1 MLIRNIKSFQEL
13 DNAKK
18 LQAEYLQ
25 LMIDNEKVQE
35 ERMANYQN
43 PNKPPP
49 VPPQYKTASEI
60 QRDVLGQEK
69 TAIENLTSLG
79 IDFPTASSIA
89 QNLQQK
95 ADGVANLIKLN
106 RNFPFIKKDIT
117 ERFNPKLLDAQVILA
132 YLNELFYELDETIG
146 LKLSSQKT
154 EDYFQRDATGVK
166 GVLPSSEMIDGLL
179 QDVNTAI
186 IPLNLEE
193 GSTDSLVYQL
203 KFLIDNLPTEDEISK
218 IDTYPTLEKNRMF
231 KAIERLV
238 KKHNIPTVAFINDRQ
253 GLIEQYNGEMNRAET
268 KEISE
273 VNQGIPT
280 EETKGE
286 SDAVQEK
293 LITELSIL
301 KNTLGQMN
309 RLSEEKLQ
317 ELRALIDASDYN
329 IRRKEVGL
337 ELGDIAAEKALPS
350 KVDFEEEL
358 IKPISKPDAGPI
370 ATPKPSNKKQYS
382 MPNDFDK
389 YINMKLGAVKSGQRL
404 KERLMK
410 TQEYYPN
417 SFMLAG
423 DEFVDGGPS
432 FDDSVVYEGY
442 KTGRKKTVYTMP
454 FVLAAGYEGGRKP
467 VDWEELDEKLS
478 PGIHFHLK
486 KNILIEDAN
495 YANRATVSVERYSD
509 AQLRDL
515 IKLGEIYYLKKEYI
529 PENPDYDPINNPAD
543 RKDVQMGFGLTDKVV
558 KHFKKDNKEMKK
570 LAKSFKNHLKVEEY
584 ADSSETETSD
594 EEEKPKKAKGGFKAT
609 RIKIGKGVDHD
620 EGPKFKTFGKYIIHM
635 SHLNNDNVLNL
646 KYPSGGGIP
655 SIKPVQIEDNF
666 KEFINDVLDT
676 GKMNDRHFKSLTK
689 NEQNHF
695 IKISQSAKI
704 LHKLGLKTPDDDDNQ
719 KDVARFELLKG
730 EYDAGNN
737 NEKMIKELRGLVI
750 KFMKGGKINKKSGMD
765 FLMELSIA

>member
-35 ERMANYQN
+35 ERMSNYQN

-60 QRDVLGQEK
+60 QKDVLGQEK

-146 LKLSSQKT
+146 LKLSSQTT
-154 EDYFQRDATGVK
+154 ENYFQRDATGVK
-166 GVLPSSEMIDGLL
+166 GVLPSRELVGGLL
-179 QDVNTAI
+179 QTVQIAVMPI
-186 IPLNLEE
+186 NLDK
-193 GSTDSLVYQL
+193 GSIDQL
-203 KFLIDNLPTEDEISK
+203 YYHLQVLIDNLPSALEISK
-218 IDTYPTLEKNRMF
+218 IDTYPTLEKNRVF
-231 KAIERLV
+231 KEIERLI
-238 KKHNIPTVAFINDRQ
+238 KKHHIPTISFLDERQ
-253 GLIEQYNGEMNRAET
+253 SKIQQYAAEMNRAMT
-268 KEISE
+268 KSIGQM
-273 VNQGIPT
+273 NQGV
-280 EETKGE
+280 EEMKGE
-286 SDAVQEK
+286 PSNTPDVDQNVESGAGYEE

-301 KNTLGQMN
+301 KNTLGMMN
-309 RLSEEKLQ
+309 EVSKQKLE
-317 ELRALIDASDYN
+317 ELRALLDASDYN
-329 IRRKEVGL
+329 IKRQAEELQTVEVPIFEKSTKGPTRMEKIYQGGPLNPDVLEKYINEKLRTAKETLGQRLDDRQKLYPNVVELSEQFFNKAPYIDGKPIYEYIYNKNRHEEENPFTYDGKSRTELTQDELDNDIPPLDNFLKVNTLKYDKGSGRYFKEERKRYTNK
-337 ELGDIAAEKALPS
+337 ELK
-350 KVDFEEEL
+350 EL
-358 IKPISKPDAGPI
+358 IKQ
-370 ATPKPSNKKQYS
+370 T
-382 MPNDFDK
+382 
-389 YINMKLGAVKSGQRL
+389 
-404 KERLMK
+404 
-410 TQEYYPN
+410 
-417 SFMLAG
+417 
-423 DEFVDGGPS
+423 
-432 FDDSVVYEGY
+432 
-442 KTGRKKTVYTMP
+442 
-454 FVLAAGYEGGRKP
+454 
-467 VDWEELDEKLS
+467 
-478 PGIHFHLK
+478 
-486 KNILIEDAN
+486 
-495 YANRATVSVERYSD
+495 
-509 AQLRDL
+509 
-515 IKLGEIYYLKKEYI
+515 EIPYLKKYLADNPEY
-529 PENPDYDPINNPAD
+529 NPIINKSDQKMP
-543 RKDVQMGFGLTDKVV
+543 QMGFGLTDKVV
-558 KHFKKDNKEMKK
+558 KHFKKDDKEMKK
-570 LAKSFKNHLKVEEY
+570 LAKSFKNHLKVEKATSEREDLY
-584 ADSSETETSD
+584 DDSSETETSD

>member
-13 DNAKK
+13 SNAKK

-79 IDFPTASSIA
+79 IDFPTASTIA

-146 LKLSSQKT
+146 LKLSSQTT
-154 EDYFQRDATGVK
+154 ENYFQRDATGVK
-166 GVLPSSEMIDGLL
+166 GVLPSRGLVEELLKQVKIAVMPINLDKGSIDQLYYDL
-179 QDVNTAI
+179 QV
-186 IPLNLEE
+186 
-193 GSTDSLVYQL
+193 
-203 KFLIDNLPTEDEISK
+203 LIDNLPTGDEITK
-218 IDTYPTLEKNRMF
+218 IDTYPTLEKNRVF
-231 KAIERLV
+231 KEIERLI
-238 KKHNIPTVAFINDRQ
+238 KKHHIPTISFLNERL
-253 GLIEQYNGEMNRAET
+253 GFIEQYNGAMSRAMIKSIGLMNQGVEEEKGEPSNT
-268 KEISE
+268 QD
-273 VNQGIPT
+273 VNQNVESGAEY
-280 EETKGE
+280 EE
-286 SDAVQEK
+286 
-293 LITELSIL
+293 LITQLSIL
-301 KNTLGQMN
+301 KNTLGMMN
-309 RLSEEKLQ
+309 DVSKQKLE
-317 ELRALIDASDYN
+317 ELRALLDASDYN
-329 IRRKEVGL
+329 IKRQ
-337 ELGDIAAEKALPS
+337 
-350 KVDFEEEL
+350 EEEL
-358 IKPISKPDAGPI
+358 QTVEIPIYEKGKQTRVETIYKGGELTPDALE
-370 ATPKPSNKKQYS
+370 
-382 MPNDFDK
+382 K
-389 YINMKLGAVKSGQRL
+389 YIKEKLRVKKS
-404 KERLMK
+404 
-410 TQEYYPN
+410 
-417 SFMLAG
+417 
-423 DEFVDGGPS
+423 
-432 FDDSVVYEGY
+432 
-442 KTGRKKTVYTMP
+442 
-454 FVLAAGYEGGRKP
+454 
-467 VDWEELDEKLS
+467 ELDERILQLPTLYPGVAELS
-478 PGIHFHLK
+478 KQYIDDAPKMGGDDVYEMWKAPKTKEYVRVLPFLYKDETIINL
-486 KNILIEDAN
+486 DAN
-495 YANRATVSVERYSD
+495 ETAALNRQLYLKRNRLGYNPKTKSYVKSVEERYSTGGKKFLLKD
-509 AQLRDL
+509 
-515 IKLGEIYYLKKEYI
+515 EIDYLKKYLVD
-529 PENPDYDPINNPAD
+529 NPKYNPIINKSDQKMPSF
-543 RKDVQMGFGLTDKVV
+543 GYGLTDKVV
-558 KHFKKDNKEMKK
+558 KHFKKDNQEMKK
-570 LAKSFKNHLKVEEY
+570 LAKSFKNHLKVEKATSYE
-584 ADSSETETSD
+584 DSSETETETSD
-594 EEEKPKKAKGGFKAT
+594 EEDVKPKKAKGGFKAT

-655 SIKPVQIEDNF
+655 SIKPVQIDDNF

-695 IKISQSAKI
+695 IMISQSAKI
-704 LHKLGLKTPDDDDNQ
+704 LHKLGLKTPDDDSNQ
-719 KDVARFELLKG
+719 KEVARFELLKG

-737 NEKMIKELRGLVI
+737 NDKLIKELRGLVI

>member
-1 MLIRNIKSFQEL
+1 MLIRNIKSNQEL
-13 DNAKK
+13 SNAKK

-79 IDFPTASSIA
+79 IDFPTAASIA

-166 GVLPSSEMIDGLL
+166 GVLPSKEMIAGLL
-179 QDVNTAI
+179 QTVELAI
-186 IPLNLEE
+186 KPLQLDE
-193 GSTDSLVYQL
+193 GSIDSLIYHL
-203 KFLIDNLPTEDEISK
+203 DFLIDNLPSALEISK

-231 KAIERLV
+231 KTIERLV
-238 KKHNIPTVAFINDRQ
+238 KKHNIPAVAFIDERQ
-253 GLIEQYNGEMNRAET
+253 RLIQQYAAEMNRATT
-268 KEISE
+268 KEIDE
-273 VNQGIPT
+273 VNQGMST

-286 SDAVQEK
+286 SSSDQEA

-309 RLSEEKLQ
+309 KDSETKLE
-317 ELRALIDASDYN
+317 ELRSLIDASDYN
-329 IRRKEVGL
+329 IKRKEAGL
-337 ELGDIAAEKALPS
+337 QIGEIAAEKAFPTQS
-350 KVDFEEEL
+350 IYDEEL
-358 IKPISKPDAGPI
+358 VKPPPLPISKPI
-370 ATPKPSNKKQYS
+370 KKKEFT
-382 MPNDFDK
+382 MNNFDG
-389 YINMKLGAVKSGQRL
+389 YINDKLRTVGAARL
-404 KERLMK
+404 KDRLVK
-410 TQEYYPN
+410 TQQYYPD
-417 SFMLAG
+417 SFMLSG
-423 DEFVDGGPS
+423 DEFIDEMPVLPGEYL
-432 FDDSVVYEGY
+432 VYEGY
-442 KTGRKKTVYTMP
+442 KTGNKKTVYTKP
-454 FVLAAGYEGGRKP
+454 FIIDYGEKVE
-467 VDWEELDEKLS
+467 VMDDILDEMLR
-478 PGIHFHLK
+478 PGLAFHLK
-486 KNILIEDAN
+486 KAILIEDDKG
-495 YANRATVSVERYSD
+495 ANRIVKDIERYSKD
-509 AQLRDL
+509 DLKNL
-515 IKLGEIYYLKKEYI
+515 IKVGEVYYLKTEYMK
-529 PENPDYDPINNPAD
+529 ENPDYDPINNPAD
-543 RKDVQMGFGLTDKVV
+543 RKDPQMGFGLTDKVV
-558 KHFKKDNKEMKK
+558 KHFKKDNNEMKK
-570 LAKSFKNHLKVEEY
+570 LAKSFKNHLKVEKDASYE
-584 ADSSETETSD
+584 DSSENETSD
-594 EEEKPKKAKGGFKAT
+594 EEEVEQKKPKGGFKAA
-609 RIKIGKGVDHD
+609 RIKIGKGVDFD

-655 SIKPVQIEDNF
+655 SIKPVQVDDNF
-666 KEFINDVLDT
+666 KDFINEILDT

-695 IKISQSAKI
+695 IKIAQSAKI
-704 LHKLGLKTPDDDDNQ
+704 LHKLGIAKPDDDNDQ
-719 KDVARFELLKG
+719 KEVARFELLKG

>member
-13 DNAKK
+13 SNAKK
-18 LQAEYLQ
+18 LQSEYLQ

-79 IDFPTASSIA
+79 IDFPTASTIA

-146 LKLSSQKT
+146 LKLSSQTT
-154 EDYFQRDATGVK
+154 ENYFQRDATGVK
-166 GVLPSSEMIDGLL
+166 GVLPSKEMIESLKQSVEFAVMPINLDKGSIEQLYYHL
-179 QDVNTAI
+179 QV
-186 IPLNLEE
+186 
-193 GSTDSLVYQL
+193 
-203 KFLIDNLPTEDEISK
+203 LIDNLPSALEISK
-218 IDTYPTLEKNRMF
+218 IDTYPTLEKNRVF
-231 KAIERLV
+231 KEIERLI
-238 KKHNIPTVAFINDRQ
+238 KKHHIPTVSFIDERQ
-253 GLIEQYNGEMNRAET
+253 RLIQQYAAEMNRAMT
-268 KEISE
+268 KSIGQM
-273 VNQGIPT
+273 NQGV
-280 EETKGE
+280 EEMKGE
-286 SDAVQEK
+286 PSNTPDVDQNVESGAGYEE

-301 KNTLGQMN
+301 KNTLGMMN
-309 RLSEEKLQ
+309 EVSKQKLE
-317 ELRALIDASDYN
+317 ELRALLDASDYN
-329 IRRKEVGL
+329 IKRQ
-337 ELGDIAAEKALPS
+337 
-350 KVDFEEEL
+350 EEEL
-358 IKPISKPDAGPI
+358 QTVEVPIFEQGKQGPSRMETIYKGGVLTPDALEKYI
-370 ATPKPSNKKQYS
+370 KEKLRNKKSGLEERILNLPNLYPGVDDLSDQYIDDA
-382 MPNDFDK
+382 PKIGNDDVFELLRK
-389 YINMKLGAVKSGQRL
+389 PKT
-404 KERLMK
+404 KEYVGMAPF
-410 TQEYYPN
+410 YY
-417 SFMLAG
+417 
-423 DEFVDGGPS
+423 VDGG
-432 FDDSVVYEGY
+432 FRRLEQYELNALGPLY
-442 KTGRKKTVYTMP
+442 LY
-454 FVLAAGYEGGRKP
+454 
-467 VDWEELDEKLS
+467 
-478 PGIHFHLK
+478 LK
-486 KNILIEDAN
+486 FN
-495 YANRATVSVERYSD
+495 
-509 AQLRDL
+509 
-515 IKLGEIYYLKKEYI
+515 KLGYDKKSKKYVKYVDDRYNNAEKKDILKDEIDYLKKYLVD
-529 PENPDYDPINNPAD
+529 NPKYNPIINKSDQKMASF
-543 RKDVQMGFGLTDKVV
+543 GYGLTDKVV
-558 KHFKKDNKEMKK
+558 KHFKKDNNEMKK
-570 LAKSFKNHLKVEEY
+570 LAKSFKNHLKVEKDTSYE
-584 ADSSETETSD
+584 DSSETETSD

>member
-35 ERMANYQN
+35 ERMSNYQN

-69 TAIENLTSLG
+69 IAIENLTSLG

-146 LKLSSQKT
+146 LKLSSQTT
-154 EDYFQRDATGVK
+154 ENYFQRDATGVK
-166 GVLPSSEMIDGLL
+166 GVLPSKEMIESLKQSVEFAVMPL
-179 QDVNTAI
+179 QLDEGSI
-186 IPLNLEE
+186 DSLMRNLEILIYYLP
-193 GSTDSLVYQL
+193 STL
-203 KFLIDNLPTEDEISK
+203 EISK

-231 KAIERLV
+231 KTIERLV
-238 KKHNIPTVAFINDRQ
+238 KKHNIPTVAFINERQ
-253 GLIEQYNGEMNRAET
+253 RLIQQYASEMARTTA
-268 KEISE
+268 KQIGE
-273 VNQGIPT
+273 VNQGAPT

-286 SDAVQEK
+286 SDVNQEA

-301 KNTLGQMN
+301 KNTLGMMN
-309 RLSEEKLQ
+309 KDSEQKLQ
-317 ELRALIDASDYN
+317 DLRSLLDESDYN
-329 IRRKEVGL
+329 IKRQEVGL
-337 ELGDIAAEKALPS
+337 QRGEIEAEKVFPS
-350 KVDFEEEL
+350 YSDELVKPPPQPFTRSVAKPTKKKEFTMDNFDGYINEKLRTVGTERLKDRLMKIEEYYPELEGVAYVNIGPTYGDDFLVYEGVKVGNKKVKSMPPFIIDGGRTRPLREEQLAMIEPELDAHLIKYILLQNDKGSERRTLSKDRYSKSDLKEL
-358 IKPISKPDAGPI
+358 IKRGEI
-370 ATPKPSNKKQYS
+370 QYI
-382 MPNDFDK
+382 K
-389 YINMKLGAVKSGQRL
+389 
-404 KERLMK
+404 
-410 TQEYYPN
+410 
-417 SFMLAG
+417 
-423 DEFVDGGPS
+423 
-432 FDDSVVYEGY
+432 
-442 KTGRKKTVYTMP
+442 
-454 FVLAAGYEGGRKP
+454 
-467 VDWEELDEKLS
+467 
-478 PGIHFHLK
+478 
-486 KNILIEDAN
+486 
-495 YANRATVSVERYSD
+495 NRAR
-509 AQLRDL
+509 
-515 IKLGEIYYLKKEYI
+515 LGNLGYDDY
-529 PENPDYDPINNPAD
+529 NPIDNPAD
-543 RKDVQMGFGLTDKVV
+543 RKDPTMGFGLTDKVV
-558 KHFKKDNKEMKK
+558 KHFKKDNQEMKK

-584 ADSSETETSD
+584 ADDSETETSD
-594 EEEKPKKAKGGFKAT
+594 EEDVKPKKAKGGFKAT

-620 EGPKFKTFGKYIIHM
+620 EGPKFRTFGKYIIHM

-655 SIKPVQIEDNF
+655 SIKPVQIDDNF

-704 LHKLGLKTPDDDDNQ
+704 LHKLGLKTPDDDNDQ
-719 KDVARFELLKG
+719 KEVARFELLKG

-737 NEKMIKELRGLVI
+737 NDKLIKELRGLVI

>member
-13 DNAKK
+13 SNAKK

-49 VPPQYKTASEI
+49 VPPQYKTANEI
-60 QRDVLGQEK
+60 QKDILGQEK

-79 IDFPTASSIA
+79 IDFPTASTIA
-89 QNLQQK
+89 QSLQQK

-146 LKLSSQKT
+146 LKLSSQTT

-166 GVLPSSEMIDGLL
+166 GVLPSRELVEGLL
-179 QDVNTAI
+179 QTVQIAVMPI
-186 IPLNLEE
+186 NLDK
-193 GSTDSLVYQL
+193 GSIDQL
-203 KFLIDNLPTEDEISK
+203 YYHLQVLIDNLPSTLEISK
-218 IDTYPTLEKNRMF
+218 IDTYPTLEKNRVF
-231 KAIERLV
+231 KEIERLI
-238 KKHNIPTVAFINDRQ
+238 KKHHIPTISFLDERQ
-253 GLIEQYNGEMNRAET
+253 RLIQQYAAEMNRAMT
-268 KEISE
+268 KSIGQM
-273 VNQGIPT
+273 NQGA
-280 EETKGE
+280 EEEKGE
-286 SDAVQEK
+286 PSQSVESGAGYEE

-301 KNTLGQMN
+301 KNTLGMMN
-309 RLSEEKLQ
+309 DVSKQKLE
-317 ELRALIDASDYN
+317 ELRDLLDVSDYN
-329 IRRKEVGL
+329 IKRQAEELQTVEVPIFEKSTKGPTKMEKIYQGGPLTQDALEKYINEKLRTQKTSLGERLSRRKELYPNVQ
-337 ELGDIAAEKALPS
+337 ELSNEYYK
-350 KVDFEEEL
+350 E
-358 IKPISKPDAGPI
+358 
-370 ATPKPSNKKQYS
+370 TPKLKNGDDVYEFLKGMKGNYVRVNPFIIGVRGMEDLSQDDLEEIPPLGQYLGVNKIRYNK
-382 MPNDFDK
+382 D
-389 YINMKLGAVKSGQRL
+389 
-404 KERLMK
+404 
-410 TQEYYPN
+410 
-417 SFMLAG
+417 
-423 DEFVDGGPS
+423 
-432 FDDSVVYEGY
+432 DDSY
-442 KTGRKKTVYTMP
+442 
-454 FVLAAGYEGGRKP
+454 
-467 VDWEELDEKLS
+467 
-478 PGIHFHLK
+478 
-486 KNILIEDAN
+486 
-495 YANRATVSVERYSD
+495 NRVSEPRYSNRE
-509 AQLRDL
+509 LMSI
-515 IKLGEIYYLKKEYI
+515 IKQTEIPYLKNYLSA
-529 PENPDYDPINNPAD
+529 NPKYNPIINKSDQKMP
-543 RKDVQMGFGLTDKVV
+543 QMGFGLTDKVV

-584 ADSSETETSD
+584 ADSSENGTSD
-594 EEEKPKKAKGGFKAT
+594 EEDVMPKKAKGGFKAT

-655 SIKPVQIEDNF
+655 SIKPVQIDDNF

-695 IKISQSAKI
+695 IMISQSAKI

-719 KDVARFELLKG
+719 KEVARFELLKG